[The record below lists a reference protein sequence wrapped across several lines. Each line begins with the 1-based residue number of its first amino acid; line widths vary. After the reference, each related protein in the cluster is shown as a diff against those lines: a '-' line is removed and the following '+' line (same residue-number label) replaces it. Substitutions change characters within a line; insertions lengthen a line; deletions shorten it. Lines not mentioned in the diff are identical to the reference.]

1 MPQLR
6 GATKN
11 QSRSFMIGPPRVAD
25 ISNSFSV
32 LFDAVRPAARSSS
45 LRLLPSRLSFV
56 YRAERAVRNWLLPSF
71 GMMFTTRPSALV
83 SAEMPLVDMTIS
95 STDAELS

>member
-1 MPQLR
+1 M
-6 GATKN
+6 
-11 QSRSFMIGPPRVAD
+11 
-25 ISNSFSV
+25 
-32 LFDAVRPAARSSS
+32 
-45 LRLLPSRLSFV
+45 
-56 YRAERAVRNWLLPSF
+56 RNWLPPSF